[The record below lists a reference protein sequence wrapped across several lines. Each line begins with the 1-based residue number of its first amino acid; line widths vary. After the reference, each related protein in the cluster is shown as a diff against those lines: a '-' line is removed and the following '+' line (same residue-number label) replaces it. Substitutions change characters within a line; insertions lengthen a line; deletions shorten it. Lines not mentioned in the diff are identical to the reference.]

1 MASPTPAVLVVDDE
15 PRALELLARTL
26 RKQASVTTAESG
38 DEAWETF
45 ERGSF
50 ALVISDQRMPGM
62 SGVDLLGRVAD
73 RDETVGRILLTGYS
87 DLEATVGA
95 INRGRVHAY
104 LHKPCAPPDLQTT
117 VKGVLDR
124 VELARENI
132 RLLAELRTRN
142 QELADTLASLEEEK
156 ARSLAA
162 ERLAA
167 IGRTTAMIVHDLRGP
182 LTVLGSLRGEISEA
196 ARSGETSGLD
206 DVAAELDVEV
216 VGLTRMCEKLLE
228 TTRATGRRPGSG
240 SGEIDGIVESA
251 LAALGESAGRDGV
264 ALEMDLR
271 SGADLP
277 VDEEGLRRALRNLAT
292 NAIEA
297 MPEGGKLRVESFCEG
312 DDVVLRVTDSGVGI
326 PDEIADRLFEP
337 FVTAGKPKGTGL
349 GLAVVQKVVHD
360 HQGTIELSK
369 PEGGGSAFTMRLPFR
384 IAR

>member
-1 MASPTPAVLVVDDE
+1 MPSPKPAVLVVDDE

-26 RKQASVTTAESG
+26 RKQANVATAQSG
-38 DEAWETF
+38 DEAWKTF
-45 ERGSF
+45 QQGDF

-62 SGVDLLGRVAD
+62 GGVDLLGRVAD
-73 RDETVGRILLTGYS
+73 HDETVGRILLTGYT
-87 DLEATVGA
+87 DLDATVAA

-124 VELARENI
+124 VELSRENL
-132 RLLAELRTRN
+132 RLLGVLRERN
-142 QELADTLASLEEEK
+142 QELADTLASLEAERT
-156 ARSLAA
+156 RSLAA

-182 LTVLGSLRGEISEA
+182 LTVLGSLRGEVYDA
-196 ARSGETSGLD
+196 ARSGE
-206 DVAAELDVEV
+206 VAELERVAQELDVEV
-216 VGLTRMCEKLLE
+216 VGLARMCEKLLE
-228 TTRATGRRPGSG
+228 STRVTGRSQD
-240 SGEIDGIVESA
+240 SELGEIDDIVNSA
-251 LAALGESAGRDGV
+251 LVGLGEYAGRDGIEI
-264 ALEMDLR
+264 EMDLH

-277 VDEEGLRRALRNLAT
+277 VDEDGLRRALRNLAT

-297 MPEGGKLRVESFCEG
+297 MPDGGTLRVESFCES
-312 DDVVLRVTDSGVGI
+312 DDVVLRVTDTGVGI

-369 PEGGGSAFTMRLPFR
+369 PEGGGSAFTVRLPVR
-384 IAR
+384 GAR

>member
-196 ARSGETSGLD
+196 ARSGETAGLD

-216 VGLTRMCEKLLE
+216 VGLTGMCQKLLE
-228 TTRATGRRPGSG
+228 STRATGRRPDSG
-240 SGEIDGIVESA
+240 SGEIDEIVESA
-251 LAALGESAGRDGV
+251 LTTLGECAGRDGV

-297 MPEGGKLRVESFCEG
+297 MPEGGTLRVESFCEG

-369 PEGGGSAFTMRLPFR
+369 PAGGGSAFTMRLPFR